1 MTVLVTGGAGYI
13 GSHVVLAL
21 RDRGLPCVVVD
32 DLSTG
37 SPALLPGDIELVT
50 GDAGDAALIGDVIAQ
65 HKVGSIVHLAAS
77 TSVPE
82 SIKQPL
88 LYYANNAAKT
98 CTLLQAAIKHGVPH
112 LVFSS
117 TAAVYGTPQTQ
128 MVDEDAP
135 LNPQSP
141 YGASKLMAE
150 TMLRD
155 AGAAHGLT
163 FCILRYFNVAGADPS
178 LRTGQLE
185 SGALIK
191 LATEAALGKRPRLEI
206 FGTDYGTP
214 DGSCIRD
221 FIHVSDLAAAHI
233 SALDYLVRG
242 GASLTL
248 NCGYGRGYS
257 VLEIINALKRISGR
271 DFAVEAVPRR
281 PGDIDAI
288 IAANDRIRRSLA
300 WSPRYNDVEIILR
313 HALAWERHLQTLA
326 APRR

>member
-21 RDRGLPCVVVD
+21 RDRGAPCVVVD

-37 SPALLPGDIELVT
+37 SRSLLPHDVELVS
-50 GDAGDAALIGDVIAQ
+50 GDVGDTALIGSLIRHHNVT
-65 HKVGSIVHLAAS
+65 SIVHLAAS

-82 SIKQPL
+82 SVKQPL

-98 CTLLQAAIKHGVPH
+98 CSLLQAAIEHGV
-112 LVFSS
+112 LKFVFSS
-117 TAAVYGTPQTQ
+117 TAAVYGTPRTQ

-141 YGASKLMAE
+141 YGSSKLMTE

-155 AGAAHGLT
+155 AGTAHDLR
-163 FCILRYFNVAGADPS
+163 FCILRYFNVAGADPA

-191 LATEAALGKRPRLEI
+191 LATRAALGKLPKFEI
-206 FGTDYGTP
+206 FGTDYNTP

-221 FIHVSDLAAAHI
+221 FIHVTDLAAAHV
-233 SALDYLVRG
+233 SALDYLARG
-242 GASLTL
+242 GVSVTL

-257 VLEIINALKRISGR
+257 VREIVSALKEIAGR
-271 DFAVEAVPRR
+271 DFPVEIGPRR

-288 IAANDRIRRSLA
+288 IAATDRMRGTLA
-300 WSPRYNDVEIILR
+300 WTPAYDNVETILR
-313 HALAWERHLQTLA
+313 HALAWEQHLQGLA
-326 APRR
+326 ARTS